1 MLIFFFR
8 SVLTEEYK
16 VPDGMVGFSM
26 YCLMSTFFFFF
37 IHLLPCF
44 AWFQNGGLFF
54 LLCIFSNW

>member
-26 YCLMSTFFFFF
+26 YCLMSTFFFFHTSF
-37 IHLLPCF
+37 T
-44 AWFQNGGLFF
+44 LFCMVSKWWAF
-54 LLCIFSNW
+54 FFVVYF